1 MCQAQNHIVG
11 ESISPAPSAAEEKKT
26 EESVEGSAPAA
37 GDDAEDGVEAEDD
50 DEDEIDL
57 MDVFFDESQSS
68 KEAKPQA
75 KGARAQVKANGK
87 QVVVDKTMPPPLSKT
102 VIKGSAVKRKKGDS
116 APMEGKQ
123 LKSLI
128 EYSLTKATGMCD
140 SFEQAQRATVLGYDK
155 KFFKDVK
162 VLIEKVE
169 HRLVTAPQ
177 DLREKMSYR
186 SKYLDIIVRL
196 IKAYKVIA

>member
-1 MCQAQNHIVG
+1 
-11 ESISPAPSAAEEKKT
+11 
-26 EESVEGSAPAA
+26 
-37 GDDAEDGVEAEDD
+37 
-50 DEDEIDL
+50 
-57 MDVFFDESQSS
+57 
-68 KEAKPQA
+68 
-75 KGARAQVKANGK
+75 
-87 QVVVDKTMPPPLSKT
+87 MPPPLSKT

-128 EYSLTKATGMCD
+128 ECSLTKATGMCD